1 MSDCTLYPAEYFN
14 PKVFG
19 SDDINITDN
28 TYSIHHYS
36 LSWAQFGI
44 KDKIKISIKKIVGK
58 QEDAQDI
65 LQETYTEIIKSIAQ
79 LKEPERFLSWA
90 GMIANRKC
98 FAFINKNKRDVL
110 IHKED
115 TLFDDLQ
122 EDENLIP
129 ENVMQNKEMQRL
141 VREMI
146 DNLSEMQKLCI
157 VAYYYNEKKQEEIAQ
172 ELAIPLNSVKSH
184 LYRARTKIK
193 EQTLELEKEEGTRL
207 YAITALLLL
216 FLTEDM
222 ADCKIPEELTKRIQ
236 NWTEW

>member
-1 MSDCTLYPAEYFN
+1 MKTTNELLEAVNSYQNGKTESFRIIYENSVRYLYAC
-14 PKVFG
+14 
-19 SDDINITDN
+19 
-28 TYSIHHYS
+28 
-36 LSWAQFGI
+36 
-44 KDKIKISIKKIVGK
+44 IKKIVGK

-90 GMIANRKC
+90 GMIANRKF